1 MPATVT
7 LPVLGLALA
16 LLAAPPLAL
25 ADGSAGDAFAVPAA
39 VSAEVAASAGPVAP
53 SEALAEAPAV
63 PAPPDAFAV
72 DESELSPPAT
82 APATSA
88 VASAEPSA
96 EPDATAVAPPPAD
109 AVVPAPQAPAVSAAV
124 PPASAAPEATPARC
138 PEKGDAIAVFTTK
151 RELWLCVDGKEA
163 ARFEVAL
170 GQAGPG
176 KRKQGDRRT
185 PLGTYSLGPPR
196 PSAKYGTFIP
206 IAYPTAEQAA
216 HGQTGGSVGIHGP
229 PRKLPEPGYPTTA
242 FDWTLGCVATGSD
255 AEVEAIA
262 AFVRSRQPVVVIR

>member
-1 MPATVT
+1 VPATVR
-7 LPVLGLALA
+7 LPVLGIALA
-16 LLAAPPLAL
+16 LLAAPSVTL
-25 ADGSAGDAFAVPAA
+25 ADGSAGDADAAPAA
-39 VSAEVAASAGPVAP
+39 ISAEATASAGPLAP
-53 SEALAEAPAV
+53 SEAPASSLADSPTV
-63 PAPPDAFAV
+63 SPSPDAFAV
-72 DESELSPPAT
+72 DESELSPPAS
-82 APATSA
+82 APALPA
-88 VASAEPSA
+88 VASAEP
-96 EPDATAVAPPPAD
+96 DATSVAPPPA
-109 AVVPAPQAPAVSAAV
+109 AAIAPDPPAPAVSAAA
-124 PPASAAPEATPARC
+124 PAASAAPPASQARC
-138 PEKGDAIAVFTTK
+138 PEKGDAVAVFTTK

-163 ARFEVAL
+163 ARYEVSL

-185 PLGTYSLGPPR
+185 PVGTYSLGPPR

-206 IAYPTAEQAA
+206 IAYPTPEQAA